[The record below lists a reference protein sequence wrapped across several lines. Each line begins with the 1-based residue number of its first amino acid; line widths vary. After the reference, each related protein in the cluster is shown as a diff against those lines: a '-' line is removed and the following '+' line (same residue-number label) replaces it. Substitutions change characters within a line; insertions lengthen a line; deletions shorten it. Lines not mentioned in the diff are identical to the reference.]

1 MPWNILQPLHQWLSW
16 LPLYLYLVWRLIL
29 KLVQRSKSMQNIGHI
44 CAKLFFSLSKSSR
57 EKTKFSSLIYFS
69 DLLIIVHF
77 VGEVSICAPY
87 LICSAE
93 PTWDYAVFAESP
105 LFMSSKNTS
114 NIWWMAPMKP
124 CGLQISYNVIPFLVW
139 FPSMT
144 LCKEQSATFSK
155 TQCQGSNNMKV
166 GGKNTH
172 RLEQRDPKND
182 PELST
187 KCGRTY
193 GNRKAAYNT
202 LWRHNIWAT
211 WHFSFSLKSS
221 KFFTLH
227 YCCRYP
233 VIMPDTVPLGLQ
245 EN

>member
-1 MPWNILQPLHQWLSW
+1 METNTET
-16 LPLYLYLVWRLIL
+16 
-29 KLVQRSKSMQNIGHI
+29 RSEVKKYAKHSQGHLGHI

-166 GGKNTH
+166 GGKIHTDWNNVTLKMIQSSRQNVAEH
-172 RLEQRDPKND
+172 MATERLFTIHCGDITYEQ
-182 PELST
+182 
-187 KCGRTY
+187 
-193 GNRKAAYNT
+193 
-202 LWRHNIWAT
+202 
-211 WHFSFSLKSS
+211 
-221 KFFTLH
+221 
-227 YCCRYP
+227 
-233 VIMPDTVPLGLQ
+233 PDTFLLV
-245 EN
+245 

>member
-1 MPWNILQPLHQWLSW
+1 METNTET
-16 LPLYLYLVWRLIL
+16 
-29 KLVQRSKSMQNIGHI
+29 RSEVKKYAKHSQGHLGHI

-77 VGEVSICAPY
+77 VGEVSICALY

-166 GGKNTH
+166 GGGGNTH
-172 RLEQRDPKND
+172 RLEQCDPKND

-211 WHFSFSLKSS
+211 WHFSFSLKPS